1 MMRPDTTRPDTADI
15 PVQILLVEDNAA
27 DVELTIEGLRDG
39 KVANELM
46 VVRDGVE
53 AMAYLRGEAPYE
65 GAPRPDLV
73 LLDLNMPRMDG
84 RDVLGEMSADPA
96 LAVIPVIVLTTSA
109 ADADV
114 LDSYRLSAS
123 AYITKP
129 VDFGQ
134 FVRVIHS
141 LEDFWL
147 RVVRLPPKDV
157 DA

>member
-1 MMRPDTTRPDTADI
+1 MTFPPSSDI

-27 DVELTIEGLRDG
+27 DVELTVEGLRDG
-39 KVANELM
+39 KVANELA

-53 AMAYLRGEAPYE
+53 AMAYLRAEAPYQD
-65 GAPRPDLV
+65 APRPDLV

-84 RDVLGEMSADPA
+84 RDVLAEMSADPA

-114 LDSYRLSAS
+114 LESYRLSAS

-129 VDFGQ
+129 VDFDQ
-134 FVRVIHS
+134 FVQVIHS
-141 LEDFWL
+141 LEEFWL
-147 RVVRLPPKDV
+147 RVVRLPPKD
-157 DA
+157 DDG

>member
-1 MMRPDTTRPDTADI
+1 
-15 PVQILLVEDNAA
+15 
-27 DVELTIEGLRDG
+27 
-39 KVANELM
+39 

-53 AMAYLRGEAPYE
+53 AMAYLRGEAPFQD
-65 GAPRPDLV
+65 APRPDLV

-84 RDVLGEMSADPA
+84 RDVLAQMSADPA
-96 LAVIPVIVLTTSA
+96 LAVIPVVVLTTSV

-114 LDSYRLSAS
+114 LESYQLSAS

-134 FVRVIHS
+134 FVQVIHS

-147 RVVRLPPKDV
+147 RVVRLPPK
-157 DA
+157 AEHG